1 MRHQSPINVTE
12 PRACRWYMSEPERY
26 MANAKPPTP
35 CNTTLDWYAAILLVL
50 CSMTCSGC
58 CCCWWRRHQD
68 ITKSVLPVR
77 LTWVVTVYENF
88 IENIM
93 ASSPFGNHL
102 VKTITPSQPPQVIGH
117 FPDKPELVYFFRL
130 LWTSNF
136 LDKCQ
141 YFDTVGWATR
151 KALQPQKSVQ
161 SIG

>member
-77 LTWVVTVYENF
+77 LTWVVTVYENL

-102 VKTITPSQPPQVIGH
+102 VKTITPSHPHKLLATFQINLSWFISLDCYERATFWISVSTLTLLVERQERH
-117 FPDKPELVYFFRL
+117 F
-130 LWTSNF
+130 NH
-136 LDKCQ
+136 
-141 YFDTVGWATR
+141 
-151 KALQPQKSVQ
+151 KSLYNQ
-161 SIG
+161 